1 MNFKKTATAVVVAG
15 AVGAITVCLTDE
27 IRREQVKAQS
37 KNVLDKLTGKAKE
50 ETVKTFQL
58 GNPQPSTEDNRMVD
72 EGSLYSIQR
81 YNEKYQ

>member
-1 MNFKKTATAVVVAG
+1 MDMKKTATAVVVAG

-27 IRREQVKAQS
+27 TRREQVKAQS
-37 KNVLDKLTGKAKE
+37 RNVLNKLTGKTKE
-50 ETVKTFQL
+50 EKIKTFQL
-58 GNPQPSTEDNRMVD
+58 GNPQPSTEDSKMVD